1 MYNHLRRIT
10 DVPFNADYHLFRAGI
25 KPVWEDSNNKAGGKL
40 TVRVRKQGLAPIRYW
55 ESLVL
60 GLVGEELDPGLGEIC
75 GVIAS
80 VRANEV
86 VLSIWNKE
94 ADNAEVVAELRER
107 MKATLSLPGFVK
119 MDYKRHINP
128 QSSYKSHS

>member
-1 MYNHLRRIT
+1 M
-10 DVPFNADYHLFRAGI
+10 
-25 KPVWEDSNNKAGGKL
+25 
-40 TVRVRKQGLAPIRYW
+40 TVRVKRQGLAAVRYW
-55 ESLVL
+55 ESLIL
-60 GLVGEELDPGLGEIC
+60 GLVGEELDPGIGEVC

-94 ADNAEVVAELRER
+94 ADNSEVVAELRER
-107 MKATLSLPGFVK
+107 MKSVLQLPGFVK